1 MKFYSLVDGQTGR
14 PPGRRQVPRVRL
26 ALPGQVIL
34 ITGHE
39 PCMLDDLS
47 QSGGCVT
54 LGTAAPPIGAD
65 VVLMVQ
71 GIEAFGSVVWRSGSR
86 FGMVFDTRLPKDEV
100 VRLRTIHDRFQTLEQ
115 EQNLRRARDYVQGR
129 RFF

>member
-1 MKFYSLVDGQTGR
+1 MTIYSLVDGPHGR

-34 ITGHE
+34 VTGHE
-39 PCMLDDLS
+39 PGMLDDLS

-54 LGTAAPPIGAD
+54 LGGPAPPIGAG

-71 GIEAFGSVVWRSGSR
+71 GVEAFGSVVWRSGSR
-86 FGMVFDTRLPKDEV
+86 FGMVFEAHLAKDDV
-100 VRLRTIHDRFQTLEQ
+100 VRLRTVHDRFQEMEQ
-115 EQNLRRARDYVQGR
+115 EQNRRRAREYVQGR